1 MDDTL
6 ALILKASLLVQIVMF
21 LLLTMSIYSWT
32 IIFVKRKELNYERSQ
47 SIQFLE
53 RFNYVKDFNQ
63 LYSQLSE
70 YHYKKT
76 ALDKIFIMGYE
87 TFVKLHRQQ
96 TTLPMDTVLGAQRS
110 MKVVMQKELD
120 KIEENL
126 PTLATL
132 GSVSPYIGLFG
143 TVWGIMHSF
152 HGLSTVKQVT
162 LAMVAPGISEALIAT
177 AMGLFV
183 AIPAVMAYND
193 YITKV
198 DFLNKQYEN
207 FIEEFTVILQRLIH
221 QMLANEKNEKIVEKT
236 EKTL

>member
-1 MDDTL
+1 MNDTL
-6 ALILKASLLVQIVMF
+6 ALILKASLLVQVVMF
-21 LLLTMSIYSWT
+21 LLLMMSMYSWT
-32 IIFVKRKELNYERSQ
+32 IIFVKRKELNKARLQATKFSE
-47 SIQFLE
+47 QFS
-53 RFNYVKDFNQ
+53 YIKDFNQ
-63 LYSQLSE
+63 LYSQLTD
-70 YHYKKT
+70 YHYKKG
-76 ALDKIFIMGYE
+76 ALDSIFVMGYE
-87 TFVKLHRQQ
+87 TFVKLHRQNNM
-96 TTLPMDTVLGAQRS
+96 LAMDTVLGAQRA

-126 PTLATL
+126 PILATL

-198 DFLNKQYEN
+198 DYLSKQYEN

-221 QMLANEKNEKIVEKT
+221 QMLANEKIADKT
-236 EKTL
+236 EKLL